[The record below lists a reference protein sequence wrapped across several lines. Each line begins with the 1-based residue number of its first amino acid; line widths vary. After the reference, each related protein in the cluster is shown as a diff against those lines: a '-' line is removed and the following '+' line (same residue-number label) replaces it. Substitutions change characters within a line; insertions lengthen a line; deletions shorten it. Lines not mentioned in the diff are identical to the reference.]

1 MKVIGL
7 TGPSGAGKTLFCK
20 FAERCGVPS
29 IDADR
34 IYHDLLVP
42 PSSCL
47 DEIVAAFGRE
57 VLSANG
63 TLNRAALAALVFGP
77 SETSRAKLALLNRIT
92 HKYVTEK
99 IRARLKEEE
108 GRGTPAVLVDAP
120 ALFESE
126 FDKSCDCT
134 VALLATPETRRKRIM
149 ERDSLSGEKADQR
162 ILAQPS
168 DDFYIQRSDF
178 VIRNTGSEKELSRAV
193 EAFLSQQIQFFGE
206 AET

>member
-1 MKVIGL
+1 M
-7 TGPSGAGKTLFCK
+7 
-20 FAERCGVPS
+20 
-29 IDADR
+29 
-34 IYHDLLVP
+34 
-42 PSSCL
+42 
-47 DEIVAAFGRE
+47 
-57 VLSANG
+57 LSVNG
-63 TLNRAALAALVFGP
+63 TLNRAALAALVFGQ
-77 SETSRAKLALLNRIT
+77 SETSRTKLALLNRIT

-108 GRGTPAVLVDAP
+108 RRGTPAVLVDTP

-193 EAFLSQQIQFFGE
+193 EAFLSQQIQFLRRS
-206 AET
+206 